1 MNFKAVAVVAAVVL
15 MGACAVNRTAPIRN
29 VADSPVTGVS
39 GQTMTLTD
47 VERAIRRAGAGLG
60 WSMRAV
66 KPGLIEGTLV
76 LRTHSATVDIPYS
89 PKSYSI
95 QYKTSTNLQA
105 DGGLIHQNYN
115 GWIENL
121 DKSIRLQL
129 LAAN

>member
-1 MNFKAVAVVAAVVL
+1 MNLKAVAVVAVVL
-15 MGACAVNRTAPIRN
+15 LIGACAATRTAPIRN
-29 VADSPVTGVS
+29 VADAPVAGVS

-60 WSMRAV
+60 WSMRTV
-66 KPGLIEGTLV
+66 NPGLIEGTLV

-89 PKSYSI
+89 LKSYSI
-95 QYKTSTNLQA
+95 QYKTSTNLQV
-105 DGGLIHQNYN
+105 DGNVIHQNYN

-129 LAAN
+129 LATN